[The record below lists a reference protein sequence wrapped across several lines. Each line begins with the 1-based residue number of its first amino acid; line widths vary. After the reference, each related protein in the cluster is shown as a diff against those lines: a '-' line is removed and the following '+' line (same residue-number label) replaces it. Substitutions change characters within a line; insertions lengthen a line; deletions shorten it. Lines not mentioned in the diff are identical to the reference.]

1 MCCLLLKV
9 SNGCAFSELMGRE
22 KASWKMANG
31 IAAEP
36 ILFLCAWI
44 FCSFPKSDLL
54 RLIEQAASLPLAHN
68 GLRTVQ
74 VVWFEKKKKPTV
86 KNRSPWVQECTVFT
100 ADIAQVWNF
109 RKLYPC
115 LYIYISYFFIP
126 TCVSYLLRFHSASP
140 RLMGMVSIQIAWN
153 ILEGFCCPILVCA
166 YVK

>member
-1 MCCLLLKV
+1 MKFEADSLQNHVSLRHWDPMCCLLLKV

-74 VVWFEKKKKPTV
+74 VVWFEKKKNQQWRIGPLGYRNVLCSLLTLHK
-86 KNRSPWVQECTVFT
+86 SEISESCTHVFT
-100 ADIAQVWNF
+100 YTSRTPSYQLVFPISWDFTVLAQD
-109 RKLYPC
+109 
-115 LYIYISYFFIP
+115 
-126 TCVSYLLRFHSASP
+126 
-140 RLMGMVSIQIAWN
+140 
-153 ILEGFCCPILVCA
+153 
-166 YVK
+166 

>member
-1 MCCLLLKV
+1 MKFEADSLQNHVSLRHWDPMCCLLLKV

-74 VVWFEKKKKPTV
+74 VVWFEKKKKQQWRIGPLGYRNVLCSLLTLH
-86 KNRSPWVQECTVFT
+86 KSEISESCTHVFT
-100 ADIAQVWNF
+100 YTSRTSSYQLVFPISWDFTVLAQD
-109 RKLYPC
+109 
-115 LYIYISYFFIP
+115 
-126 TCVSYLLRFHSASP
+126 
-140 RLMGMVSIQIAWN
+140 
-153 ILEGFCCPILVCA
+153 
-166 YVK
+166 